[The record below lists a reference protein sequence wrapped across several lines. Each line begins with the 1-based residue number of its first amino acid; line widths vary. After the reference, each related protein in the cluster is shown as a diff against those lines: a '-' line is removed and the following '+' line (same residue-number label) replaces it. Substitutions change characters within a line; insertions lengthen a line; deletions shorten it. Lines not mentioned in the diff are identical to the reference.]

1 MRETSPTVKV
11 RKDPTST
18 TLIASVGNTPLLEL
32 IKIREDLPAGV
43 RLFAKAEW
51 FNPSGSVK
59 DRPAAR
65 ILRKALASGDL
76 EDGRVLLDSTSG
88 NMGISYAMFAAS
100 LGRPVHLAIPSNAS
114 RERMMILKMLGAE
127 LSLTDPLEGS
137 DGARIVAAEMAAQYP
152 DRYFFADQY
161 RNDENWRAHYET
173 TGPEIV
179 SQTNLQVTH
188 FIAGLGTSGTL
199 MGAGRYLKE
208 QNNTL
213 QVIAAQPDSPLHG
226 LEGLKDMRTSPLP
239 EIYDPSFPDEIRTC
253 STDAAYAMTRLLAQ
267 EEGLLVGVSSGAA
280 AHIALE
286 VAHEVEEG
294 LIVVVFPDSAY
305 KYLDLSFWKNEP

>member
-1 MRETSPTVKV
+1 MASSIVKV
-11 RKDPTST
+11 RNQPTST
-18 TLIASVGNTPLLEL
+18 TLIESVGNTPLLEL
-32 IKIREDLPAGV
+32 TRIKDDLSEGV
-43 RLFAKAEW
+43 RIFAKAEW

-59 DRPAAR
+59 DRPAAF
-65 ILRKALASGDL
+65 ILQKALANGELDSG
-76 EDGRVLLDSTSG
+76 RILLDSTSG

-100 LGRPVHLAIPSNAS
+100 LGQAVHLAIPSNAS
-114 RERMMILKMLGAE
+114 RERMTILKMLGAE
-127 LSLTDPLEGS
+127 LTLTDPLEGS
-137 DGARIVAAEMAAQYP
+137 DGARIVAAEMAEKNP
-152 DRYFFADQY
+152 GRYFFADQY

-173 TGPEIV
+173 TGPEIA

-208 QNNTL
+208 QDKNVQL
-213 QVIAAQPDSPLHG
+213 IAAQPDGPLHG
-226 LEGLKDMRTSPLP
+226 LEGLKHMQSSPLP

-253 STDAAYAMTRLLAQ
+253 STESAYGMSRHLAQ

-280 AHIALE
+280 AQIAIE
-286 VAHEVEEG
+286 VAHEINEG

-305 KYLDLSFWKNEP
+305 KYLDLSFWSEAP